1 MLKKLRRK
9 FILINMLLVTA
20 VLAAVFSVICYS
32 TYSSQVND
40 SMNAMRMAL
49 EQTDGGAFRPEIG
62 KKPDGE
68 IDDGFGMGGRGGIF
82 KAVFTA
88 TVDSGGSITDS
99 MTDNVSV
106 TDDVLKE
113 AVTEALASGEDSGI
127 LGDLGLRFMISDADE
142 TGSRRIAF
150 LDRSEET
157 ASMKEL
163 ILTSLAVGGGSLVV
177 LFIISVLFSGW
188 AMRPVREAWDRQR
201 QFIADASHELKTPLT
216 VMLMNNSIISAHP
229 EETVAQQQKWL
240 DSSAEEG
247 ARMKKLIGDM
257 LYLARSDAARTAPVL
272 TDFSLSD
279 AVWNRIL
286 PFESAAYEKGVE
298 LESSVA
304 PDLTVRGDEEQVKQ
318 LLGIL
323 LDNAVKYA
331 GEKGRVDVVLEKSG
345 ERAVLSVK
353 NTGDPIPAEDIPHI
367 FERFYRSDKSRARTE
382 GGYGLGLAIASTIAE
397 TNKIKLSVQ
406 SSAEKGTVFTATFPP
421 AK

>member
-1 MLKKLRRK
+1 
-9 FILINMLLVTA
+9 
-20 VLAAVFSVICYS
+20 
-32 TYSSQVND
+32 
-40 SMNAMRMAL
+40 
-49 EQTDGGAFRPEIG
+49 
-62 KKPDGE
+62 
-68 IDDGFGMGGRGGIF
+68 
-82 KAVFTA
+82 
-88 TVDSGGSITDS
+88 
-99 MTDNVSV
+99 
-106 TDDVLKE
+106 
-113 AVTEALASGEDSGI
+113 
-127 LGDLGLRFMISDADE
+127 
-142 TGSRRIAF
+142 
-150 LDRSEET
+150 
-157 ASMKEL
+157 MKEL

-188 AMRPVREAWDRQR
+188 TMRPMREAWDRQR